1 MHSSRPNPV
10 ESTRFQVP
18 ARDGIGLTV
27 TRFAPATSN
36 GRTVII
42 NAAMGVPQRFF
53 ANFAQHLAASGLTTI
68 TWDYRGIGESA
79 PKRLRGYAANVVTW
93 AECDLAG
100 VIDWVAMEHPKTRL
114 LAIGQSLGGQ
124 IITLADN
131 HHRIAALMLVSCP
144 SGYWGH
150 WPPPAKYAMWSLATL
165 GLPLGASLLG
175 YFPARR
181 LGLGENLPSGVAREW
196 GRWMRHPRYIAGE
209 PTYRAKMAALAI
221 PIRAYSFTD
230 DRYAPRKAIDALLAT
245 YSSARIEHRHLDP
258 RTLGVERIG
267 HHGFFRKRSGGPLW
281 DEAAEW
287 LSTI

>member
-1 MHSSRPNPV
+1 MQSNTVELSRF
-10 ESTRFQVP
+10 RIP
-18 ARDGIGLTV
+18 ARDGAELAV
-27 TRFAPATSN
+27 TEFAPPTDR

-53 ANFAQHLAASGLTTI
+53 AAFAQHLAAEGLRTV

-79 PKRLRGYAANVVTW
+79 PRRLRGFAADIATW
-93 AECDLAG
+93 ARFDLAG
-100 VIDWVAMEHPKTRL
+100 VIDWVATRHPSTRL

-150 WPPPAKYAMWSLATL
+150 WPAPAKYAMWSLAAL
-165 GLPLGASLLG
+165 GLPIGAALLG

-181 LGLGENLPSGVAREW
+181 LGLGEDLPSGVAREW
-196 GRWMRHPRYIAGE
+196 GQWMRHPDYIAGD
-209 PTYRAKMAALAI
+209 PAYRAKMASLSI

-230 DRYAPRKAIDALLAT
+230 DRYAPRKAIDAMLST

-258 RTLGVERIG
+258 RTLDVEQLG

-281 DEAAEW
+281 NEAIEW